1 MNGRQVATTLVIMSD
16 VEYLL
21 PLDIYQ
27 QHFVHIGTQ
36 QSSAHMKP
44 FLEDKKQEGTGLY
57 LINLDETNKR
67 FSIVSNF
74 LSKYDPADI
83 LVVSARQY
91 GQRPARRFAQAIGA
105 RHIVGRFIPGTLT
118 NPRLRSY
125 IEPKVIIVTDPQAD
139 QQALSEAV
147 NSGLPVVGICD
158 ANNTLRFVDIALPA
172 NNKGR
177 RSLALVYWL
186 LAREVVKAQGRV
198 NDDQWAAAE
207 DVEDWESSF

>member
-1 MNGRQVATTLVIMSD
+1 MNGGQVDSTLIIMSD
-16 VEYLL
+16 VEYILQ
-21 PLDIYQ
+21 LDTYQ

-36 QSSAHMKP
+36 QSSAHMVP
-44 FLEDKKQEGTGLY
+44 FLEEQKQEGTGLY

-74 LSKYDPADI
+74 LSKYKPENI

-125 IEPKVIIVTDPQAD
+125 IEPEVIIVTDPQAD
-139 QQALSEAV
+139 QQAFIKYLSV
-147 NSGLPVVGICD
+147 
-158 ANNTLRFVDIALPA
+158 
-172 NNKGR
+172 
-177 RSLALVYWL
+177 
-186 LAREVVKAQGRV
+186 
-198 NDDQWAAAE
+198 
-207 DVEDWESSF
+207 